1 MQSSLPSKESRQ
13 LVLQGSELPK
23 GFQGK
28 AFKDRVRECGLWDMR
43 SAGGVSCDWLVIR
56 ESGVNIINLLFP
68 KGLESTFCGKHT
80 VNFFHLMGVSVSS
93 KNLQGYGSEY
103 YVWPLS
109 DCRSLAL
116 FSGSTII
123 IFSRLTVF
131 LSAFSQV
138 SDPVYSL
145 ELGKGLE
152 DESVSTDKRHVEDMV
167 GRWSV
172 VGKPLRVLLSC
183 IYAIYYMYL

>member
-1 MQSSLPSKESRQ
+1 
-13 LVLQGSELPK
+13 
-23 GFQGK
+23 
-28 AFKDRVRECGLWDMR
+28 
-43 SAGGVSCDWLVIR
+43 
-56 ESGVNIINLLFP
+56 
-68 KGLESTFCGKHT
+68 
-80 VNFFHLMGVSVSS
+80 MGVSVSS

-116 FSGSTII
+116 LSGSTII
-123 IFSRLTVF
+123 IFSCLNVFLSAFSRLTIF